1 MKLNQFAVYRVNQ
14 QTEGKALQHMLYQEA
29 IHQKILIRV
38 EYYRQ
43 MSIEKMQE
51 DERATDIIKWMK
63 KRIGSQ

>member
-1 MKLNQFAVYRVNQ
+1 MP
-14 QTEGKALQHMLYQEA
+14 YQEA